1 VSSAAAA
8 RVLAAGAAWRLT
20 GAAAAGRALLAA
32 VSRGGETERTA
43 AAIMLVRAG
52 DRSVPLVRGA
62 LLDGS
67 ASLGLVEVL
76 GSIGTDDAKEALRRV
91 AHAPGS
97 RVAAPAREAAAD
109 TLRTLDGPAGH

>member
-1 VSSAAAA
+1 
-8 RVLAAGAAWRLT
+8 
-20 GAAAAGRALLAA
+20 

-52 DRSVPLVRGA
+52 DRSVPLVTGA

-97 RVAAPAREAAAD
+97 RVAAPPREAAAEA
-109 TLRTLDGPAGH
+109 LRTLDGPAGR